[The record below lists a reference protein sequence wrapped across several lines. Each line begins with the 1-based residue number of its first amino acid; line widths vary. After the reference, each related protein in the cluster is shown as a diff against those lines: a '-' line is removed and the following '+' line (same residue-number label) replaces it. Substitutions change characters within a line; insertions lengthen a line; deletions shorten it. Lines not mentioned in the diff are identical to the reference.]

1 MDPSQKEEASPGTHS
16 QSHSHPDGDDYT
28 HARKSKFRFK
38 SSSKSR
44 SSRSSRDDPNTHR
57 HRHRKRHRDDPPQH
71 HRSRR
76 HNHSTPPQDKPH
88 PRESS
93 PNTAFRESL
102 FDALGDDEGAAYW
115 QSIYG
120 QPIHN
125 YPVPDLPKGPNG
137 ELESMTED
145 EYAAYVRTRMWERT
159 REGMVEMQEQ
169 LNRERREKAR
179 KEKERVRGAEGERER
194 RAFERTMEESLA
206 RGRERKMGKV
216 WRGAGEGYLNRWDVI
231 NSLREGRREE
241 TDGGKDMGEL
251 VFWPVE
257 SGRRGD
263 VSREAVEEF
272 VRLALV
278 PVSAP
283 EMGGNEALASVLKAE
298 RVRWH
303 PDKIQHRYSALGIDE
318 DVMRSV
324 TEVFQI
330 IDRMWNELKKQA

>member
-1 MDPSQKEEASPGTHS
+1 
-16 QSHSHPDGDDYT
+16 
-28 HARKSKFRFK
+28 
-38 SSSKSR
+38 
-44 SSRSSRDDPNTHR
+44 
-57 HRHRKRHRDDPPQH
+57 
-71 HRSRR
+71 
-76 HNHSTPPQDKPH
+76 
-88 PRESS
+88 
-93 PNTAFRESL
+93 
-102 FDALGDDEGAAYW
+102 
-115 QSIYG
+115 
-120 QPIHN
+120 
-125 YPVPDLPKGPNG
+125 
-137 ELESMTED
+137 MTED